1 VEEAISHVQKMY
13 DYFESLEKLVMKQK
27 SGLVKVNDSE
37 SELSI
42 WYKKEGYFFANDRVL
57 EPEGPIREN
66 MLYLSQ
72 SYFQVCAERNALIL
86 AYDQYAEFLRTF
98 KDKAIADALVTMKKQ
113 HIARLE
119 LDAYGSKLGGLEE
132 KKLKTF
138 ARTPSPS
145 EAAALEKELGGV
157 RNKFQDA
164 KTKYQQLSTGL
175 IDKAG
180 LLDMKKGVDFAAH
193 IQRIREGEFH

>member
-1 VEEAISHVQKMY
+1 
-13 DYFESLEKLVMKQK
+13 MKQK

-42 WYKKEGYFFANDRVL
+42 WYKKEGVL

-193 IQRIREGEFH
+193 IQRIREVHDSFNRGKVGVLNVPEEQDVSYEPPVQTLEE